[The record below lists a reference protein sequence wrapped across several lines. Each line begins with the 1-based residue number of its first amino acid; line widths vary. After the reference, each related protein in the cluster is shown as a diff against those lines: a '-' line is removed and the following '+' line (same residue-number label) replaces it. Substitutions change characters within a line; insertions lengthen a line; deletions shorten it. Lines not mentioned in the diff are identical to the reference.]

1 MGICAASAL
10 HIVFA
15 SYVAIDIYPI
25 EKFKEYFNRR
35 YKAPDQRKQELIV
48 KRFSFRRLDE
58 INKNYSKF
66 LGIGLAQFNHPRDSA
81 YAKAE

>member
-15 SYVAIDIYPI
+15 SYVVIDAYLI
-25 EKFKEYFNRR
+25 EKFKEYFNHR
-35 YKAPDQRKQELIV
+35 YKAPDQRRQEFMV
-48 KRFSFRRLDE
+48 KRVSFRRLDE
-58 INKNYSKF
+58 INKHYSKF
-66 LGIGLAQFNHPRDSA
+66 LGIGLAQFNHPQDSA